1 MGNPIKII
9 LYSIKEEFCSM
20 AIKLAINGFGRI
32 GRLTLRRI
40 WEENESNVEI
50 VAINDLTDNEFL
62 AYLLKYDT
70 AHGTFNH
77 DIETTENGIS
87 IDGKEITVYSE
98 RDANDLPWGD
108 LGVDIVLECTGFY
121 ATKEKSQAHINAGAK
136 KVIISAPA
144 DAETK
149 TIVYGVNED
158 IIEAEDKI
166 ISGASCTTNCLAPVV
181 NVLEK
186 EFGIKHGLMSTI
198 HAYTS
203 TQSLQDAPNGK
214 KGNFRNGRAA
224 AENAIPASTGA
235 AKAVGRVIPSVNG
248 KVDGTAIR
256 IPIVTGSMTEFY
268 SSLNTKVTVEEV
280 NAAMEKYANPS
291 FLYNTDDIVSSDIV
305 GVPAGSIF
313 DATQTKVIE
322 SEDGQL
328 VKTVAWYDNEAGF
341 VSQFVRLIEFFAA
354 KQ

>member
-1 MGNPIKII
+1 M
-9 LYSIKEEFCSM
+9 YFFKEEFCSM

-77 DIETTENGIS
+77 DIQTTDKGIS
-87 IDGKEITVYSE
+87 IDGKEIAVYSE

-149 TIVYGVNED
+149 TIVFGVNED
-158 IIEAEDKI
+158 IIEADDTI
-166 ISGASCTTNCLAPVV
+166 ISGASCTTNCLAPMV

-198 HAYTS
+198 HAYTA
-203 TQSLQDAPNGK
+203 TQSLQDGPNGN
-214 KGNFRNGRAA
+214 KGNYRNGRAA

-248 KVDGTAIR
+248 KVHGTAIR

-268 SSLNTKVTVEEV
+268 SVLDKKVTVEEV
-280 NAAMEKYANPS
+280 NEAMKKYATPS
-291 FLYNTDDIVSSDIV
+291 FTYNTDEIVSSDIV

-313 DATQTKVIE
+313 DATQTLVQE
-322 SEDGQL
+322 SEEGQL

-341 VSQFVRLIEFFAA
+341 VSQFVRLIEYFAA

>member
-1 MGNPIKII
+1 
-9 LYSIKEEFCSM
+9 
-20 AIKLAINGFGRI
+20 
-32 GRLTLRRI
+32 
-40 WEENESNVEI
+40 
-50 VAINDLTDNEFL
+50 
-62 AYLLKYDT
+62 
-70 AHGTFNH
+70 
-77 DIETTENGIS
+77 
-87 IDGKEITVYSE
+87 
-98 RDANDLPWGD
+98 
-108 LGVDIVLECTGFY
+108 
-121 ATKEKSQAHINAGAK
+121 
-136 KVIISAPA
+136 
-144 DAETK
+144 
-149 TIVYGVNED
+149 
-158 IIEAEDKI
+158 
-166 ISGASCTTNCLAPVV
+166 TNCLAPVV

-268 SSLNTKVTVEEV
+268 STLNTKVTVEEV